1 LPSSASAPAGSSSAQ
16 PRFLY
21 LFPLAMLLSGALHL
35 SSRAAAIDTTL
46 TLHYAAF
53 FLIGSLVAK
62 HLDEIN
68 RRYVRLSSLQ
78 AGIIAVFL
86 ALYTFASAS
95 SLI

>member
-1 LPSSASAPAGSSSAQ
+1 
-16 PRFLY
+16 
-21 LFPLAMLLSGALHL
+21 MLLSGTLHL

-95 SLI
+95 SLIKRFSIPADLYQAQSRSSSTR